1 MYNACKKFQNMI
13 LYNQLRNM
21 IRKILVIK
29 MTTGERIKM
38 LRKEHNLTQEE
49 LGAKIGVQKAAIQKY
64 EKGTVKN
71 IKRDSLIKLAQC
83 LDTSPEYLL
92 GWEDM
97 PNNVEVADASN
108 YVNIPIIGRV
118 AAGLSCFAETNIT
131 DYEPVNKNDV
141 RGDEPSVFLR
151 VVGDS
156 MYPLFMEGDLV
167 LVRCQSSVDS
177 GSYAVVMIDEEDGVV
192 KKIVYGPDFIE
203 LHSINPMYPV
213 RRFENEDVTRIRV
226 FGLVREIKRKF

>member
-1 MYNACKKFQNMI
+1 
-13 LYNQLRNM
+13 
-21 IRKILVIK
+21 

-71 IKRDSLIKLAQC
+71 IKRDSLIKLAKC
-83 LDTSPEYLL
+83 LDTTPEYLL
-92 GWEDM
+92 GWEE
-97 PNNVEVADASN
+97 PPSN
-108 YVNIPIIGRV
+108 IEMIDDPDFVMIPIIGRV
-118 AAGLSCFAETNIT
+118 AAGISCFAETNIV
-131 DYEPVNKNDV
+131 DYEPVLRSDV
-141 RGDEPSVFLR
+141 RDGEQYSFLR

-156 MYPLFMEGDLV
+156 MYPLFMDGDLV

-177 GSYAVVMIDEEDGVV
+177 GSYAVVTIDGEDGVI
-192 KKIVYGPDFIE
+192 KKIVYGKDFIE
-203 LHSINPMYPV
+203 LQSINPMYPP
-213 RRFENEDVTRIRV
+213 RRFENEEVLRIRV

>member
-1 MYNACKKFQNMI
+1 
-13 LYNQLRNM
+13 M

-97 PNNVEVADASN
+97 PNNVEVADTSD

-118 AAGLSCFAETNIT
+118 AAGLST
-131 DYEPVNKNDV
+131 DYEPVSKNDV
-141 RGDEPSVFLR
+141 RGDEPFVFLR

>member
-13 LYNQLRNM
+13 LYNKLRNM

-49 LGAKIGVQKAAIQKY
+49 LGAKIGVQKAAIQK
-64 EKGTVKN
+64 GTVKN

-97 PNNVEVADASN
+97 PNNIEVADTSD

-131 DYEPVNKNDV
+131 DYEPVSKNDV
-141 RGDEPSVFLR
+141 RGDEPFVFLR

>member
-1 MYNACKKFQNMI
+1 MQKRQSK
-13 LYNQLRNM
+13 
-21 IRKILVIK
+21 IRK
-29 MTTGERIKM
+29 RDS
-38 LRKEHNLTQEE
+38 
-49 LGAKIGVQKAAIQKY
+49 
-64 EKGTVKN
+64 KN

-131 DYEPVNKNDV
+131 DYEPVNKNAFAV
-141 RGDEPSVFLR
+141 TNHSFFLR

-156 MYPLFMEGDLV
+156 MYPLFYGG
-167 LVRCQSSVDS
+167 RPCACQMSVV
-177 GSYAVVMIDEEDGVV
+177 G
-192 KKIVYGPDFIE
+192 
-203 LHSINPMYPV
+203 
-213 RRFENEDVTRIRV
+213 
-226 FGLVREIKRKF
+226 